1 MQEERDPHRA
11 EDKTDAAHGSREE
24 EATSSETLSDV
35 EETEKVTNKTGSS
48 PGASESAGSA
58 APSPDG
64 QFDAD
69 RTGRDEAGPM

>member
-1 MQEERDPHRA
+1 MQKERDPQRA
-11 EDKTDAAHGSREE
+11 EDKTDTAHGSREE

-35 EETEKVTNKTGSS
+35 EKTERVSNKTGSR
-48 PGASESAGSA
+48 PGADESTDSA

-69 RTGRDEAGPM
+69 RTGQDEAGPM

>member
-1 MQEERDPHRA
+1 MQEERIPQHA
-11 EDKTDAAHGSREE
+11 EDETDAAHGSRQE

-35 EETEKVTNKTGSS
+35 EETEKVGNKTGARTDT
-48 PGASESAGSA
+48 GDSAGSA